1 MKNTLRSSLIFKSLI
16 ASADQAILSAMNFLT
31 AIILIKMVSIVEYGY
46 YSIAFTIILFLIS
59 IQNAIINAPLAV
71 LLVQKKSTQKKEYVS
86 SLCYGQYI
94 AILPVAGFCLATTL
108 LLKFI
113 GFDQALAAVVLS
125 ICFAISGI
133 LLREF
138 IRSYF
143 FAEDRAVKVLKLD
156 VLYVI
161 LFFGFIAISYLLF
174 KISVGKIFFIMG
186 LSALLVGMF
195 FGRNIN
201 WQFRFKPIK
210 DSYSENW
217 KFGKWALGGV
227 TVTHLQ
233 NYCYLYLLGALVGS
247 TSVAEVSAARLLITP
262 MVFVQAGWYKIV
274 VPHGSKLRE
283 QNKINLFFKHLVG
296 ACVIIVF
303 CMVAYITFLMM
314 FSEVLQNYLL
324 GNKYANSFNYLFL
337 WGIISVIEFIVNNA
351 SSGLVVMKKFHAI
364 TKVNFLTMLVTIGSA
379 YFLIRNHGIQGGL
392 TALIIGSTI
401 LAVLLWAYLIKIV
414 FFRPADLAVKK
425 DNSKDLVFRISN

>member
-1 MKNTLRSSLIFKSLI
+1 LIFKSLI

-31 AIILIKMVSIVEYGY
+31 AIILIKMVSRVEYGY

-71 LLVQKKSTQKKEYVS
+71 LLVQKKSTQKREYVS

-94 AILPVAGFCLATTL
+94 AILPAACFCFAITL
-108 LLKFI
+108 LLKFQ
-113 GFDQALAAVVLS
+113 GLDSTLAAIIIS
-125 ICFAISGI
+125 ICFAVFGI

-143 FAEDRAVKVLKLD
+143 FADEKAMKVFKLD
-156 VLYVI
+156 VLYVT
-161 LFFGFIAISYLLF
+161 LFFGFITLTYLFF
-174 KISVGKIFFIMG
+174 KINVGKIFFITG

-195 FGRNIN
+195 FGKNIN
-201 WQFRFKPIK
+201 WQFRLKPIK
-210 DSYSENW
+210 ESYSENW

-247 TSVAEVSAARLLITP
+247 TAVAEVSAARLLIMP
-262 MVFVQAGWYKIV
+262 LVFVQAGWYKIV

-283 QNKINLFFKHLVG
+283 QKKIKLFFKHLVTV
-296 ACVIIVF
+296 CVIIAFGIGV
-303 CMVAYITFLMM
+303 YITFLMM

-324 GNKYANSFNYLFL
+324 GEKYANSFNYLFL
-337 WGIISVIEFIVNNA
+337 WGVIFAIEFIVGNA
-351 SSGLVVMKKFHAI
+351 ASGLVVMKKFHVI
-364 TKVNFLTMLVTIGSA
+364 TKMNFLTMLVTIGCA
-379 YFLIRNHGIQGGL
+379 YFFIRSHEIQGGL
-392 TALIIGSTI
+392 TAMIIGSTV

-414 FFRPADLAVKK
+414 FLTPADLAVKK
-425 DNSKDLVFRISN
+425 DSKDLVFRLSK